1 MEEDSI
7 LTDTFANPFKVD
19 LLNNLSQDE
28 VLSAFKKIRK
38 KISNIS
44 ETGPA
49 LLPPVL
55 PKAGSLYVY
64 YLGTDSSTWEK
75 KKKQLR

>member
-1 MEEDSI
+1 MEDSI

-49 LLPPVL
+49 LLPPV
-55 PKAGSLYVY
+55 PKAGSLYFY
-64 YLGTDSSTWEK
+64 YLETDSSTWEK